1 MMRARAVGGLEVAL
15 LVSIGVFW
23 GLNWPAVRI
32 ALTELPP
39 LTLRAIGFS
48 AGALLLALVVWW
60 RGERLWPRRVEL
72 PALILTSL
80 FSVLGFNVFTAYGQ
94 LHTETSRAAIIAFT
108 MPVWATLLAVVWLG
122 ERLTRLRSIALL
134 LGMGGLGLLLGQDLF
149 AVGRSPLG
157 TLLVLGAALSWAVG
171 TILLKRRRWSL
182 TALAQGVW
190 LMALSA
196 PPVILAALL
205 IERPWTLGTPSLPV
219 ATALTYHIV
228 LPMAYCYAV
237 WAVLVNRLPAPVVAT
252 GTLLI
257 PVVGVL
263 SAVALLGEPLGWRKL
278 LALLLVLASVALVLI
293 VPERVARYAAADAVR
308 D

>member
-1 MMRARAVGGLEVAL
+1 MRARAVGGLEIAL

-39 LTLRAIGFS
+39 LTLRAVGFS
-48 AGALLLALVVWW
+48 AGALLLALVVRW
-60 RGERLWPRRVEL
+60 RGERLWPQRAEL
-72 PALILTSL
+72 PAMILTSL
-80 FSVLGFNVFTAYGQ
+80 FSVLGFNVLAAFGQ

-108 MPVWATLLAVVWLG
+108 MPVWATLMAIVWLG
-122 ERLTRLRSIALL
+122 ERLTLWRTLALL

-157 TLLVLGAALSWAVG
+157 ALLMLGAALSWAVG

-205 IERPWTLGTPSLPV
+205 IDRPWQLGALSAPV

-237 WAVLVNRLPAPVVAT
+237 WAVLVSRLPAPVVAT

-263 SAVALLGEPLGWRKL
+263 SAVALLGEPLGWRKIA
-278 LALLLVLASVALVLI
+278 ALLLVLSSVALVLI
-293 VPERVARYAAADAVR
+293 VPERSRRGIV
-308 D
+308 